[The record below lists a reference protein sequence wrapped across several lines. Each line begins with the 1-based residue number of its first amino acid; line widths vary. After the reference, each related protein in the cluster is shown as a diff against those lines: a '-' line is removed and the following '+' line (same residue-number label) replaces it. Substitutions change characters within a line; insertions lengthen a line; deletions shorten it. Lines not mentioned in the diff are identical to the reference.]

1 MTTTKGDIVEPI
13 NWSAAKV
20 AFDVIQAIFTGAVA
34 VYVYLIN
41 KHRAS
46 QTAIKTTNKRID
58 SVEKKVD
65 SLEHQLERLPNHEDL
80 NKLQE
85 QMTQTNLLLAEIS
98 ASQKAMARQVNRMD
112 DYLMNNQPRGGH

>member
-1 MTTTKGDIVEPI
+1 MEII

-20 AFDVIQAIFTGAVA
+20 IFDVLQAIVTVLMAA
-34 VYVYLIN
+34 YVFWLN

-46 QTAIKTTNKRID
+46 QAAIKGTNDRID
-58 SVEKKVD
+58 GVEEKVVN
-65 SLEHQLERLPNHEDL
+65 LEHKVERLPDHADL
-80 NKLQE
+80 AKLQE

-112 DYLMNNQPRGGH
+112 DYLMNNPQRGGHL

>member
-1 MTTTKGDIVEPI
+1 MEII

-20 AFDVIQAIFTGAVA
+20 IFDVLQAVFMGLLA
-34 VYVYLIN
+34 VYVYWLN

-46 QTAIKTTNKRID
+46 QTAIKSTHERID
-58 SVEKKVD
+58 GVEKKVVN
-65 SLEHQLERLPNHEDL
+65 LEHKMERLPNHEDL
-80 NKLQE
+80 AKLQE

-112 DYLMNNQPRGGH
+112 DYLMNNPQRGGHL

>member
-1 MTTTKGDIVEPI
+1 MEPI
-13 NWSAAKV
+13 NWPAAKV

-46 QTAIKTTNKRID
+46 QTAIKTANKRID
-58 SVEKKVD
+58 GVEKKVV
-65 SLEHQLERLPNHEDL
+65 SLEHKLERLPNHEDL
-80 NKLQE
+80 AKLQE

-112 DYLMNNQPRGGH
+112 DYLMNNQTRGGH

>member
-1 MTTTKGDIVEPI
+1 MQITNLWD
-13 NWSAAKV
+13 ARFL
-20 AFDVIQAIFTGAVA
+20 FDVIQAIFTGAVA

-58 SVEKKVD
+58 GVEKKVV

-80 NKLQE
+80 AKLQE
-85 QMTQTNLLLAEIS
+85 QMTQTNLLLAKIHAGQE
-98 ASQKAMARQVNRMD
+98 AMARQVNRMD

>member
-1 MTTTKGDIVEPI
+1 MELI
-13 NWSAAKV
+13 NWAAAKLL
-20 AFDVIQAIFTGAVA
+20 FDVLQALFMGVMAA
-34 VYVYLIN
+34 YVYWLN

-46 QTAIKTTNKRID
+46 QSAIKETHQRID
-58 SVEKKVD
+58 GVEKQVVN
-65 SLEHQLERLPNHEDL
+65 LEHKVERLPDHADL

-98 ASQKAMARQVNRMD
+98 TSQKAMARQVNRMD